1 MADAYLIVKD
11 NGAEGLA
18 IKRLSQ
24 AQFEAASG
32 VAGLK
37 NGLTAHV
44 SDTMTAPAN
53 LVAGDYVMAAGTF
66 YRVIQNVANGGTLTV
81 NGNVVAADVGAELN
95 KRANQSGTY
104 DGLTAGNA
112 KQLISTV
119 GVTDKV
125 PYNFRTSGGG
135 AAVGDRE
142 TEKIVGGTVA
152 WNQKARNGDFQNS
165 DNWYGTSGAQLVI
178 ANGIAAIT
186 PAAAYQGITQTLIN
200 GSLVPGH
207 KLLMTFYNKSDNQQ
221 ELSCGVG
228 DNQTFTSTQSLESTT
243 GWQLAGKIYVIP
255 STAKN
260 SSNVIFVRVPR
271 STGISTFYLKDVM
284 LFDLTQMFGTAIA
297 DYIYSLEQA
306 TPGAGVA
313 WFRKLFP
320 RPYYAYDSG
329 SLQSVKAASHKMT
342 GFNQWDEEWEV
353 GKISITT
360 GGNISGTSEIRSKN
374 YIPVIAGNSYYVHI
388 GGAPWMA
395 VELYDSNQEFVAN
408 AGGINNG
415 TVYTIPSG
423 VAYIRFYTAQSYGTT
438 YNHDICINLSWD
450 GSRDGEY
457 EPYEAHTYDLDPD
470 LELRGIPKLDA
481 DDRLYYDGDVYES
494 DGTVT
499 RKYGIVDLGS
509 LTWSRN
515 GSTTPAQFYGV
526 LSGSVSDLTG
536 GNVICHKYISG
547 NAYASTNDK
556 TICRYGSSGFV
567 WVNDNDYS
575 DAAAFKAAVSGVYLV
590 YELAEPTTETADPYQ
605 NPQIVD
611 DFGTEEYVDAG
622 VTASTPTRD
631 VAIPVG
637 HETVYQ
643 ANLRAKL
650 EMAPNSP
657 DGDGDY
663 IVRQA
668 GGQNTY
674 VPLTLPIDELPA
686 APTTDGTY
694 TLKCTVSS
702 GTPTFSWGS

>member
-1 MADAYLIVKD
+1 MANAYLVIKD
-11 NGAEGLA
+11 NGAAGLA
-18 IKRLSQ
+18 FERLTQ
-24 AQFEAASG
+24 EQFEAASG

-44 SDTMTAPAN
+44 SATMTAPAN

-95 KRANQSGTY
+95 KRANQNGTY

-135 AAVGDRE
+135 ADIGDRE
-142 TEKIVGGTVA
+142 VDKIVGGTVA
-152 WNQKARNGDFQNS
+152 WNQLVKNGNFQS
-165 DNWYGTSGAQLVI
+165 TDNWMTTTNASGFAVSGGVASFTPTAQYG
-178 ANGIAAIT
+178 AI
-186 PAAAYQGITQTLIN
+186 YQN
-200 GSLVPGH
+200 
-207 KLLMTFYNKSDNQQ
+207 
-221 ELSCGVG
+221 
-228 DNQTFTSTQSLESTT
+228 
-243 GWQLAGKIYVIP
+243 LAGKPVKPNHVFLACMWTKADESLPNCQLIVSENINWTKGKTVTLTTSWQFVSLVVKE
-255 STAKN
+255 STVSYTSAHNIGFRTLATSGWGKMYAK
-260 SSNVIFVRVPR
+260 
-271 STGISTFYLKDVM
+271 DAM
-284 LFDLTQMFGTAIA
+284 MFDLTQMFGTAIA
-297 DYIYSLEQA
+297 DYIYSLETA
-306 TPGAGVA
+306 NAGAGAA

-320 RPYYAYDSG
+320 KEYYAYDAG
-329 SLQSVKAASHKMT
+329 SLQSVKTSAHKMV
-342 GFNQWDEEWEV
+342 GFNQFDKATAVDNAKIGSANGEEYTNYTWAHSDYIRVLKNTTYHTNAYGVGQDYTVTLYDE
-353 GKISITT
+353 
-360 GGNISGTSEIRSKN
+360 NKN
-374 YIPVIAGNSYYVHI
+374 YIGYRRITQSGTFDTGEATYVILSTIKAHVGVD
-388 GGAPWMA
+388 
-395 VELYDSNQEFVAN
+395 ELVL
-408 AGGINNG
+408 
-415 TVYTIPSG
+415 
-423 VAYIRFYTAQSYGTT
+423 
-438 YNHDICINLSWD
+438 NLHWD

-457 EPYEAHTYDLDPD
+457 EPYEAHIYALDPD

-481 DDRLYYDGDVYES
+481 DDRLYYDGDEYES
-494 DGTVT
+494 DGKVT
-499 RKYGIVDLGS
+499 RRYGIRAYESGDES
-509 LTWSRN
+509 L
-515 GSTTPAQFYGV
+515 PD
-526 LSGSVSDLTG
+526 SVTDG
-536 GNVICHKYISG
+536 
-547 NAYASTNDK
+547 TN
-556 TICRYGSSGFV
+556 T
-567 WVNDNDYS
+567 
-575 DAAAFKAAVSGVYLV
+575 VYKLV
-590 YELAEPTTETADPYQ
+590 TPTTESADPYQ

-631 VAIPVG
+631 VAVPVG

-674 VPLTLPIDELPA
+674 VPLTLPVDELPA

-702 GTPTFSWGS
+702 GTPTFSWVS

>member
-32 VAGLK
+32 VGGLK

-95 KRANQSGTY
+95 KRANQNGTY

-125 PYNFRTSGGG
+125 PYNFRTSGGS
-135 AAVGDRE
+135 ADIGDRE
-142 TEKIVGGTVA
+142 VDKIVGGTVA
-152 WNQKARNGDFQNS
+152 WNQLVNTGD
-165 DNWYGTSGAQLVI
+165 TSVTVPSGHI
-178 ANGIAAIT
+178 YFAN
-186 PAAAYQGITQTLIN
+186 IN
-200 GSLVPGH
+200 GVQS
-207 KLLMTFYNKSDNQQ
+207 
-221 ELSCGVG
+221 VG
-228 DNQTFTSTQSLESTT
+228 
-243 GWQLAGKIYVIP
+243 A
-255 STAKN
+255 
-260 SSNVIFVRVPR
+260 
-271 STGISTFYLKDVM
+271 STGTAISVNDATEDNV
-284 LFDLTQMFGTAIA
+284 FDLTQMFGTAIA

-306 TPGAGVA
+306 NAGAGVA

-320 RPYYAYDSG
+320 RPYYAYDAG
-329 SLQSVKAASHKMT
+329 SLQSVKAKSHVLV
-342 GFNQWDEEWEV
+342 GFNAYNPTSGKAHVV
-353 GKISITT
+353 GGNVYQITGTYTGLSLDGTTVTPDGNGKFTPSENGELTVT
-360 GGNISGTSEIRSKN
+360 GGGSDTC
-374 YIPVIAGNSYYVHI
+374 VHLI
-388 GGAPWMA
+388 
-395 VELYDSNQEFVAN
+395 
-408 AGGINNG
+408 
-415 TVYTIPSG
+415 
-423 VAYIRFYTAQSYGTT
+423 
-438 YNHDICINLSWD
+438 WD

-457 EPYEAHTYDLDPD
+457 EPYTEHVYDLDPD

-481 DDRLYYDGDVYES
+481 DSRLYYDGDVYES
-494 DGTVT
+494 DGKVT
-499 RKYGIVDLGS
+499 RRYGEQHVDHSKNITMGE
-509 LTWSRN
+509 
-515 GSTTPAQFYGV
+515 V
-526 LSGSVSDLTG
+526 SGKFRYFDIADPVSDVTAWEQNIFSNLFSP
-536 GNVICHKYISG
+536 NL
-547 NAYASTNDK
+547 
-556 TICRYGSSGFV
+556 YGSSQTIRKLQYNV
-567 WVNDNDYS
+567 
-575 DAAAFKAAVSGVYLV
+575 FKGPRVIVPLDDTIDTVDKLRTYLTSNPLV
-590 YELAEPTTETADPYQ
+590 ILYPLATPATETADAYH

-694 TLKCTVSS
+694 TLKCTVLS
-702 GTPTFSWGS
+702 GTPTFSWVS